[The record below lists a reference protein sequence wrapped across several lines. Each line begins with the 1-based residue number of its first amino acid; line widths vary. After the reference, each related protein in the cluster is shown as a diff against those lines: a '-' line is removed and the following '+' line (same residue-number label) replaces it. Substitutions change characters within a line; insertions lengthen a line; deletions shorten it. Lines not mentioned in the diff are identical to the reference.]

1 MLAADDPE
9 LRVSLTFI
17 KIIIIK
23 GIKNVNVCRPYMFC
37 QDKNISLFQ
46 CLDGLED
53 YCPAAVSTLRQL
65 NEKAKQIQSGKLSIS
80 NNLKRHSCD
89 NQGIRQ
95 V

>member
-37 QDKNISLFQ
+37 PDKKSFPYSSVWMDWKITVQQQLGH
-46 CLDGLED
+46 LD
-53 YCPAAVSTLRQL
+53 S
-65 NEKAKQIQSGKLSIS
+65 
-80 NNLKRHSCD
+80 
-89 NQGIRQ
+89 
-95 V
+95 